1 MYKHIN
7 VNTYGTEW
15 DFISNL
21 ISQIESCGIQC
32 MTNKEELQSV
42 IAGKA
47 ASVIPIVFQYRS
59 FQFVL
64 KRLNNYSSVSN
75 SYNFYLVHNDTELFK
90 SSVVFS
96 ASNFN
101 CDIVVTRKISLTIL
115 TNENHMEVLV
125 YNYNNAFCAEV
136 FFTEIDGEVC
146 YAYSND
152 SNTFALNSN
161 IIGIESKTI
170 YKAVNSM
177 PFQHNE
183 PEKMFY
189 ISEKMFSSDGIYATS
204 DNELLDCT
212 TVIPKTLV
220 TINDK
225 TYYALSAN
233 TLIATETVSE

>member
-21 ISQIESCGIQC
+21 ISQLEECRLQC
-32 MTNKEELQSV
+32 MTNKEELKS
-42 IAGKA
+42 AMESKA
-47 ASVIPIVFQYRS
+47 ASVIPIVFQYRN

-64 KRLNNYSSVSN
+64 KRLNDYSSLSN

-90 SSVVFS
+90 SSVAVS
-96 ASNFN
+96 GSNFN
-101 CDIVVTRKISLTIL
+101 CDLVVTRKMSLTIL
-115 TNENHMEVLV
+115 VNENHMEVLV

-136 FFTEIDGEVC
+136 FFTEISGEVC

-152 SNTFALNSN
+152 SNTLALNSN

-177 PFQHNE
+177 PFKHNE

-189 ISEKMFSSDGIYATS
+189 ISGKIFSSDGIYAAS

-212 TVIPKTLV
+212 TVTPKASV
-220 TINDK
+220 TVNGNI
-225 TYYALSAN
+225 YYALSAN
-233 TLIATETVSE
+233 TLIKI